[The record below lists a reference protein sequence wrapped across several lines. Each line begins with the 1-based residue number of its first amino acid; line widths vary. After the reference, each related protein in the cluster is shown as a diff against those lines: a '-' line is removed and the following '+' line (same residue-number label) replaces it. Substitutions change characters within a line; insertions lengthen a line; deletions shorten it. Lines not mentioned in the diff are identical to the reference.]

1 MTEQLRWARNKL
13 LEKLPT
19 KLYEKVLKN
28 VPGKHR
34 QYLIPDSD
42 VDLSAIPAIT
52 PDELTALSRLR
63 KQLHTL
69 VTSEHWVMIENA
81 KVIDDVLATTE
92 RVLNPGSHAGDA
104 PLYKEEVRQALELV
118 NKLEKCLS

>member
-1 MTEQLRWARNKL
+1 M
-13 LEKLPT
+13 
-19 KLYEKVLKN
+19 
-28 VPGKHR
+28 PGKHR